1 MVLLMIVAKLGYP
14 SSNKLRLLLFVAFLA
29 ATVVWIRRGAGYYE
43 DDEHPDR
50 DKVDQGN
57 E

>member
-1 MVLLMIVAKLGYP
+1 MLLLMIVAKVGYP

-29 ATVVWIRRGAGYYE
+29 ASVAWIRRGADYYE
-43 DDEHPDR
+43 DEEHSDG

-57 E
+57 K